1 VFGGEVKDPRSVE
14 FVDVDSLDI
23 VGIYPNPTS
32 PIRDAAQ
39 NFSGAK

>member
-1 VFGGEVKDPRSVE
+1 MIQAVAEDEERGALGMHYLRQPTLPS
-14 FVDVDSLDI
+14 
-23 VGIYPNPTS
+23 PTS